1 MAVYRPG
8 AFTLI
13 SSILIIVFL
22 IAPLFAVVPTSFTPS
37 NYLSLPSGEWSLRHY
52 QTLIDDPRWR
62 DSVLLSASVGFAS
75 SLLATLLATA
85 FALGLWLQKPWFSAA
100 LIGYVVLPM
109 IVPPVVSAVT
119 LYFLLT
125 SISKVS
131 AAVGYDTWAGVV
143 LAHTIMIAPF
153 AVILILVALSQLD
166 RRIDMAARGMGASL
180 WQRIRLIIVPNLRFG
195 IITAFFLCFVLSWEE
210 IGVTLFITSVNAIT
224 LPRLVWMGL
233 RDNVDPAVA
242 AVSVLLIAVTL
253 IILAGVIFGR
263 ELRSRP
269 AARPARADLPGVG

>member
-1 MAVYRPG
+1 MAVYRPS
-8 AFTLI
+8 AVAHVFSTI
-13 SSILIIVFL
+13 VIVFL

-37 NYLSLPSGEWSLRHY
+37 SYLSLPSGEWSLRHY
-52 QTLIDDPRWR
+52 QTLIDNPQWR
-62 DSVLLSASVGFAS
+62 DSMLLSVSIGIAS
-75 SLLATLLATA
+75 SLLATLLATS
-85 FALGLWLQKPWFSAA
+85 FALGLWLQRPRFSAV
-100 LIGYVVLPM
+100 LIGYVILPM

-131 AAVGYDTWAGVV
+131 AGLGYDTWAGVV
-143 LAHTIMIAPF
+143 LAHTVMIAPF

-180 WQRIRLIIVPNLRFG
+180 WQRISMVIVPNLRFG

-242 AVSVLLIAVTL
+242 AVSVLLITATI
-253 IILAGVIFGR
+253 IILAGVIVVR
-263 ELRSRP
+263 ERRSRQFAKLPP
-269 AARPARADLPGVG
+269 AALPVVS